1 MPTGPDKFSPPTIL
15 TCYRP
20 TNSQMKTPATSLL
33 KLAAFLPIPVAHA
46 IGTLLGWLLYL
57 LPNKKCRITLRN
69 LELCF
74 PDMPQPQR
82 RQLARRSLIETGKGA
97 MEKPI
102 LLFCSRKRLLRLVR
116 NSMGHEHL
124 THAIEAGR
132 AIIICTPHLGDW
144 ELIGL
149 YCSTLQPMTNLYR
162 PQRNHE
168 VDEWIRQGRQRLG
181 ATLVPTD
188 VNGVR
193 ALYRALAKGEM
204 IGILP
209 DQNPGKGTG
218 VFVPFFGISTN
229 TMVLLPR
236 LAHKYRPV
244 VLYSYAERL
253 SWGRGFCLHFVPASK
268 DLASADMNTAATS
281 LNQGLEQEICK
292 LPEQYWWSY
301 QRFRRRPDGEPPLY

>member
-1 MPTGPDKFSPPTIL
+1 MRFPT
-15 TCYRP
+15 
-20 TNSQMKTPATSLL
+20 ATLL
-33 KLAAFLPIPVAHA
+33 KLAAFLPLPVAHA
-46 IGTLLGWLLYL
+46 IGALLGWLFYL
-57 LPNKKCRITLRN
+57 LPNKKRRITLRN

-74 PDMPQPQR
+74 PDMPLHQR
-82 RQLARRSLIETGKGA
+82 RRLARRSLIETGKGA

-102 LLFCSRKRLLRLVR
+102 LLFCSRDRLLRQVR
-116 NSMGHEHL
+116 NSSGHEHL
-124 THAIEAGR
+124 SSAIESGR
-132 AIIICTPHLGDW
+132 GIIICTPHLGDW

-149 YCSTLQPMTNLYR
+149 YCSTLRPMTNLYR
-162 PQRNHE
+162 PQRSSD
-168 VDEWIRQGRQRLG
+168 VDKLIQQGRQRLG

-204 IGILP
+204 IGVLP

-236 LAHKYRPV
+236 LAHKCKPV

-253 SWGRGFCLHFVPASK
+253 SWGRGFCLHFVPASEQ
-268 DLASADMNTAATS
+268 LASADLHTAATS

-292 LPEQYWWSY
+292 MPEQYWWSY